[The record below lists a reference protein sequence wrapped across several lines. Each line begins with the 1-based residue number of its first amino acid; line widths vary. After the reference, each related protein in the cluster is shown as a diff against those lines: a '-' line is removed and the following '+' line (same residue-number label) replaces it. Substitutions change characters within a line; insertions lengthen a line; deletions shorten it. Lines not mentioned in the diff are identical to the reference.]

1 MRFSA
6 KLTVSIV
13 IIVSVALALAGALT
27 LAFNFNAAF
36 NNAIEQCKQK
46 HELICYSI
54 ESKLISDRLKGETFS
69 KDVLA
74 DYADEL
80 SSYVAQEKL
89 CVFLADGTQVFSN
102 FNANAEYPQSGSYC
116 VYEDAGVYTV
126 IINTQ
131 IFIANDGFS
140 VISGYDISGIYSER
154 ERQYKAFLI
163 ISFAALCVA
172 AFAAWLVARGIT
184 KPVRKL
190 SELSRAIAKGAYNM
204 RLNAPP
210 TDEIGQLGASFDH
223 MVDALEAELDKRT
236 AFVAAFSH
244 ELKTPMT
251 SMIGYADILRS
262 RRVSEDEKFQYADAI
277 YKNTRRLE
285 ALSSRLM
292 SLLALSEE
300 RIELKPISTDLIVG
314 KIKQLYWQNDRLE
327 LKFAHSTVFAEPELL
342 LAMFR
347 NLIENAMKAAINDSA
362 VVIAGDFKEDRY
374 EFSVSDSGIGM
385 TPEQL
390 ARATDAFYKADR
402 SRTKDGFG
410 IGLAL
415 CKRICELHN
424 TELII
429 ESMLGRGTRVSF
441 ALEVCDEQGV

>member
-80 SSYVAQEKL
+80 SSYAAQEKL

-262 RRVSEDEKFQYADAI
+262 RRLSEDDKFRYADII
-277 YKNTRRLE
+277 YKNSKRLE
-285 ALSSRLM
+285 NLSAKMLSMLG
-292 SLLALSEE
+292 LSEE
-300 RIELKPISTDLIVG
+300 EIVLAPVSMIQIERRL
-314 KIKQLYWQNDRLE
+314 KQLFGQEADIIYE
-327 LKFAHSTVFAEPELL
+327 LASETVTAEQELL
-342 LAMFR
+342 LTLLR
-347 NLIENAMKAAINDSA
+347 NLAENAVKASDGTPVR
-362 VVIAGDFKEDRY
+362 VVGGTADGRY
-374 EFSVSDSGIGM
+374 TVQVIDKGKGM
-385 TPEQL
+385 SEEQL
-390 ARATDAFYKADR
+390 CRAAEPFYKADF
-402 SRTKDGFG
+402 SRTDGGCG
-410 IGLAL
+410 IGLSI
-415 CKRICELHN
+415 CKKICELFG

-429 ESMLGRGTRVSF
+429 ESEQGRGTTVSF
-441 ALEVCDEQGV
+441 SLEVFHE